1 MDSPKLSTESQCYQL
16 KNMRKFLSFKLEIC
30 HHNKQQNTLNPIVT
44 NYFLKLFL
52 QKQEFPYPL
61 L

>member
-1 MDSPKLSTESQCYQL
+1 MNIAGHYMDGPKLSTESLCYQL

-44 NYFLKLFL
+44 IF
-52 QKQEFPYPL
+52 
-61 L
+61 